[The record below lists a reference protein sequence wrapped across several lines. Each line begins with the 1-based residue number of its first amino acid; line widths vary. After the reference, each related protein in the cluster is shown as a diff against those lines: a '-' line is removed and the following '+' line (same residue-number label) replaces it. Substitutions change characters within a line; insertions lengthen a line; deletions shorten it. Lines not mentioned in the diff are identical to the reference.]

1 MRICMAT
8 IDMHMLQ
15 LNNISYTQ
23 KPELNYALDLGWSE
37 LQSRPLMKDRQIPPP
52 HGFRHLPL
60 YFSPKEQAALID
72 CVKTA
77 VKTAPFYQPTMPQT
91 GAPLSVVMTNFGTLG
106 WVTDKT
112 QGYRYQTTHPK
123 TGTPWPPLPDLLVKL
138 WKEAAD
144 WPDLPE
150 ACLVNWYRE
159 GSKMGPHI
167 DSDELAVN
175 APVISISLGDPAMF
189 RIGGP
194 KRSGPTHRIKLMS
207 GDVVIMGGAS
217 RQCYH
222 SVSKIYYGQS
232 ALVPKGGR
240 INLTMRRVKP

>member
-1 MRICMAT
+1 
-8 IDMHMLQ
+8 MHMLQ

>member
-1 MRICMAT
+1 
-8 IDMHMLQ
+8 MHMLQ

-37 LQSRPLMKDRQIPPP
+37 RQSRPLMKDRQIPPP

-138 WKEAAD
+138 WKETAD